1 MKKLFI
7 ALVALSSASSFA
19 SDAIITFKSPTVSGP
34 TRTLGDAS
42 HIDVKSNK
50 DGVCRYLGADAYVKG
65 SLKKSKSRQLLF
77 CSVATFDSDQ
87 FATINEDGL
96 VDKIFIARTYE
107 TTRSRL
113 KRNWS
118 CDEYK
123 TWKYK
128 IDEIKCIKH

>member
-7 ALVALSSASSFA
+7 ALIALSSASSFA
-19 SDAIITFKSPTVSGP
+19 SDPILTFKSPTVSGP
-34 TRTLGDAS
+34 NSTMGDS
-42 HIDVKSNK
+42 RHIDLNSDK

-77 CSVATFDSDQ
+77 CSVATFDTDQ
-87 FATINEDGL
+87 FATIDEDGL
-96 VDKIFIARTYE
+96 VDQIYIAKTVE

-113 KRNWS
+113 KRNWA
-118 CDEYK
+118 CAEYK
-123 TWKYK
+123 TWKDK